1 MRASLI
7 SLLAA
12 LLSLA
17 SARADVWDGI
27 DDQTSKPHDLAHG
40 SSEAHD
46 LGARPGPLADVDW
59 SRIPQEAYSSY
70 EVTIDGVTSEIQKL
84 ELARFDASGSTL
96 LQTALPPNAIGGTSR
111 VLEWVNGSAPGFNMI
126 RVTGASCDSTCTKN
140 AAYRI
145 RAADTTIA
153 VPRFNNTG
161 TQVTVL
167 LVQNTRSTARSATVY
182 FWNANGTLV
191 ATSPATIAAHGL
203 LVLSTSTI
211 APGASGSI
219 TIAHDAGYGGL
230 AAKSVALEPA
240 TGMSF
245 DTAGT
250 YRPR

>member
-1 MRASLI
+1 MIAT
-7 SLLAA
+7 LLP
-12 LLSLA
+12 LA
-17 SARADVWDGI
+17 SVQADVWDGI
-27 DDQTSKPHDLAHG
+27 DDQASKPHDLTHG
-40 SSEAHD
+40 ADEAHD

-59 SRIPQEAYSSY
+59 SGVPQEAYSSY
-70 EVTIDGVTSEIQKL
+70 EITIDGVGSEVKTL
-84 ELARFDASGSTL
+84 ELTRYDAAGSAL
-96 LQTALPPNAIGGTSR
+96 LQAALPPNVVGGTSR
-111 VLEWVNGSAPGFNMI
+111 VLEWANGSAPGFNLI
-126 RVTGASCDSTCTKN
+126 RVTGASCDSTCTRN

-182 FWNANGTLV
+182 FWNSSGALV

-203 LVLSTSTI
+203 LVLNTNTI
-211 APGASGSI
+211 APGASGSL

-230 AAKSVALEPA
+230 AVKSVVLEPS

-245 DTAGT
+245 DTVGT